1 MSLRTWLTRRGGFQ
15 IGPTTLKISDP
26 LGLFRMERHFPAER
40 SLVILPMTFPISS
53 FLAPPGMVPGGQV
66 IRRKTMDI
74 TPHAA
79 GVREYVPG
87 DPMKRIHWPTSARRG
102 SLMVKEF
109 EQDPQAEVWLFLD
122 AQQKVQSARS
132 YETPAMPLGN
142 LLFSRKPKLDLVP
155 STLEY
160 EISITA
166 SLADYYIRERRAIG
180 LVTEDR
186 AYTILAAERSERQES
201 KILETLAF
209 LEGRGTLSF
218 SAMVDTQARQL
229 PQGSNVILLTP
240 TTSSDLLT
248 VTDDLS
254 RRNLKPVVILLM
266 ADSFDGEPGSRD
278 LAQQLMLRNVPVCMI
293 YCDADLAEAL
303 SSFSSTN
310 TVQEATT
317 WQRPALSHST

>member
-1 MSLRTWLTRRGGFQ
+1 MSRAPGSRAAAAFE

-40 SLVILPMTFPISS
+40 SLVILPMIFPISS

-122 AQQKVQSARS
+122 AQQKVQSAKS

-142 LLFSRKPKLDLVP
+142 LLFSRKPKL
-155 STLEY
+155 
-160 EISITA
+160 
-166 SLADYYIRERRAIG
+166 SLRALHAGIRDQHRRFARALLHSRAACRRPCDRGPRLYHPGCRAQRAPGKQDTRDARLPRGQGHAVVLRHGRHAGPAACRRA
-180 LVTEDR
+180 
-186 AYTILAAERSERQES
+186 
-201 KILETLAF
+201 
-209 LEGRGTLSF
+209 
-218 SAMVDTQARQL
+218 
-229 PQGSNVILLTP
+229 P
-240 TTSSDLLT
+240 T
-248 VTDDLS
+248 
-254 RRNLKPVVILLM
+254 
-266 ADSFDGEPGSRD
+266 
-278 LAQQLMLRNVPVCMI
+278 
-293 YCDADLAEAL
+293 
-303 SSFSSTN
+303 
-310 TVQEATT
+310 
-317 WQRPALSHST
+317 